1 MVAAKTGNS
10 EALGELLR
18 QFEGFLLMRA
28 HRYMDDRLRRRVDPG
43 DLVQR
48 TFLEAQR
55 DLKSFRGNT
64 PAEFGGWLKQIL
76 QHNLATAV
84 AEHINTQKRSV
95 HREIFPRP
103 WKENDQSGPW
113 LTSCPDRQS
122 TPSSGAIRAESIT
135 ELMQKLNS
143 LPEMQAE
150 AIRLR
155 YLEGMKLPE
164 IVERLGKSD
173 TAVAG
178 LLKRGLQN
186 LRSIMRND
194 SSP

>member
-1 MVAAKTGNS
+1 MVAAKTGDS

-28 HRYMDDRLRRRVDPG
+28 HRYMDDRLRRRFDPG

-55 DLKSFRGNT
+55 DLKSFRGKT
-64 PAEFGGWLKQIL
+64 PSEFGGWLKQIL

-95 HREIFPRP
+95 HREILPRP
-103 WKENDQSGPW
+103 TKENDQIGPW
-113 LTSCPDRQS
+113 LTSFPDCQS
-122 TPSSGAIRAESIT
+122 SPSSVAIRAESVT
-135 ELMQKLNS
+135 ELMQRLNG

-155 YLEGMKLPE
+155 YLEGLKLPE

-186 LRSIMRND
+186 LRSVMRND
-194 SSP
+194 FSP